1 MRIAL
6 GIEYD
11 GFAYNGWQK
20 QDTGIGI
27 QSLVEEALSTV
38 ANHNVDSVC
47 AGRTD
52 AGVHAAGQVVHCDV
66 QSKRSMRSW
75 LLGIN
80 SNLPDDINVCWV
92 KRVHDDFHAR
102 YSAISRTYAYLIINK
117 SVRSSLFRRR
127 AWWINSP
134 LDHNL
139 MITGGKHL
147 LGDHDFSAFRAAGCQ
162 ASSPVRDLQEI
173 QIKRKSDWII
183 ITIKA
188 NAFLQR
194 MVRNIV
200 GVLVMIGSQEKP
212 TDWSLEVLRSCN
224 REKGGIS
231 APAHGLTLIQIDYQ
245 EELPINKISYF
256 SFF

>member
-20 QDTGIGI
+20 QETGIGI

-92 KRVHDDFHAR
+92 KRVDDDFHAR

-173 QIKRKSDWII
+173 QIKRKKDWII

-245 EELPINKISYF
+245 EDIIPVIRI
-256 SFF
+256 

>member
-20 QDTGIGI
+20 QNTGIGI
-27 QSLVEEALSTV
+27 QSLVEKALSTV
-38 ANHNVDSVC
+38 ANHSVDSVC

-92 KRVHDDFHAR
+92 KMVHDDFHAR

-224 REKGGIS
+224 RENGGIS

-245 EELPINKISYF
+245 EELPINKISCF

>member
-1 MRIAL
+1 
-6 GIEYD
+6 
-11 GFAYNGWQK
+11 
-20 QDTGIGI
+20 
-27 QSLVEEALSTV
+27 
-38 ANHNVDSVC
+38 
-47 AGRTD
+47 
-52 AGVHAAGQVVHCDV
+52 
-66 QSKRSMRSW
+66 
-75 LLGIN
+75 
-80 SNLPDDINVCWV
+80 
-92 KRVHDDFHAR
+92 
-102 YSAISRTYAYLIINK
+102 
-117 SVRSSLFRRR
+117 
-127 AWWINSP
+127 
-134 LDHNL
+134 

-173 QIKRKSDWII
+173 QIKRKNDWII

>member
-20 QDTGIGI
+20 QNTGIGI
-27 QSLVEEALSTV
+27 QSLVEKALSTV
-38 ANHNVDSVC
+38 ANHSVDSVC

-52 AGVHAAGQVVHCDV
+52 AGVHATGQVVHCDV

-92 KRVHDDFHAR
+92 KRVDDDFHAR

-162 ASSPVRDLQEI
+162 ASSPVRVLQEI
-173 QIKRKSDWII
+173 QIKKKSDCII

-245 EELPINKISYF
+245 EELPINKTSCF